1 MVKHVPDAM
10 AGEGDRGAQ
19 RFTSAL
25 GSDYSV
31 EADAVLRMK
40 APNSKLH
47 GGAALMLALWAL
59 FLLSAMVISWA
70 LDINS
75 RLTVSGNASRVLDA
89 EAMASSG
96 ADLALHPLVK
106 PDSANLHRQIGNQE
120 GYDVQITGEE
130 GRLDLNWLTLN
141 EDPTKLAILRQYL
154 ALKGVELNDVDT
166 MMDSLLDWVSPNKGL
181 HHLNACPETDTYR
194 PPRAPLTS
202 VDDLKKICGW
212 EKFTAKLGWD
222 EDFTVLP
229 LPALG
234 QYRIDLA
241 WASRDVLRALSA
253 VLPGISDDKVDR
265 FLQLRRGPDGIDG
278 TADDYQF
285 GGTAQGTASS
295 ALAGGSLPP
304 EVLTTLGLN
313 QQQSQQPLPG
323 STTSI
328 GLLTFKGPILRVV
341 SVGKSGD
348 VTRSVQMI
356 ISKASLGGAAGQP
369 TVMSWKE
376 L

>member
-1 MVKHVPDAM
+1 
-10 AGEGDRGAQ
+10 
-19 RFTSAL
+19 
-25 GSDYSV
+25 
-31 EADAVLRMK
+31 MK
-40 APNSKLH
+40 VSNSKLR

-75 RLTVSGNASRVLDA
+75 RLVVSGNASRVLDA

-96 ADLALHPLVK
+96 ADVALHPLIQ
-106 PDSANLHRQIGNQE
+106 PGSPNLHRQMSDRE
-120 GYDVQITGEE
+120 SYDVQMTGEE

-154 ALKGVELNDVDT
+154 TLKGVELNDIHT
-166 MMDSLLDWVSPNKGL
+166 MIDSLLDWVSPNKGL
-181 HHLNACPETDTYR
+181 HHLNACPETDNYQ
-194 PPRAPLTS
+194 PPHAPLTS
-202 VDDLKKICGW
+202 VDDLKKICVW
-212 EKFTAKLGWD
+212 EKFTSRPGWD

-229 LPALG
+229 LQALG
-234 QYRIDLA
+234 LYRIDLA

-253 VLPGISDDKVDR
+253 ILPGMSDDRVDR

-313 QQQSQQPLPG
+313 QQQSQQQLPG
-323 STTSI
+323 TTTSI
-328 GLLTFKGPILRVV
+328 ANLLTFKGPILRVV
-341 SVGKSGD
+341 STGKSGD
-348 VTRSVQMI
+348 VTRAVQMVV
-356 ISKASLGGAAGQP
+356 SKGGGAAGGAGGGLA
-369 TVMSWKE
+369 VMSWKE